1 MILKYKV
8 PPQYYTMFNSQ
19 NIIYCKVLSTTKALN
34 KKVYLVRMLNHYNL
48 TNVFAEKELKKL
60 NLIDKIKLSFIKN
73 KEEK

>member
-8 PPQYYTMFNSQ
+8 PPQYYTMSNDQ

-34 KKVYLVRMLNHYNL
+34 KKVYLVRMLNHNNL

>member
-8 PPQYYTMFNSQ
+8 PPQYYTMFN
-19 NIIYCKVLSTTKALN
+19 NKNVIYCEVLNKTEALN
-34 KKVYLVRMLNHYNL
+34 QKVYLVKMINHNNL

-60 NLIDKIKLSFIKN
+60 NLIDKIKLIFIKN

>member
-8 PPQYYTMFNSQ
+8 PPQYYTMFNDQ

-34 KKVYLVRMLNHYNL
+34 KKVYLVRMLNHNNL

-60 NLIDKIKLSFIKN
+60 NLIDKIKLIFIKN

>member
-8 PPQYYTMFNSQ
+8 PPQYYTMFN
-19 NIIYCKVLSTTKALN
+19 NKNVIYCKILN
-34 KKVYLVRMLNHYNL
+34 KTEALSQKVYLVRMINHNNL

-60 NLIDKIKLSFIKN
+60 NLIDKIKLIFIKN

>member
-8 PPQYYTMFNSQ
+8 PPQYYTMFNDQ
-19 NIIYCKVLSTTKALN
+19 NIIYCKVLNKTEALN
-34 KKVYLVRMLNHYNL
+34 KKVYLVRMINHNNL

>member
-8 PPQYYTMFNSQ
+8 PPQYYTMFNNK

-34 KKVYLVRMLNHYNL
+34 KKVYLVRMINYNDL
-48 TNVFAEKELKKL
+48 TNVFVEKELKKL
-60 NLIDKIKLSFIKN
+60 NLIDIIKLIFIKN

>member
-8 PPQYYTMFNSQ
+8 PPQYYTMFN
-19 NIIYCKVLSTTKALN
+19 NKNVIYCEVLSTTKALN
-34 KKVYLVRMLNHYNL
+34 KKVYLVRMLNHNNL

>member
-8 PPQYYTMFNSQ
+8 PPQYYTMFN
-19 NIIYCKVLSTTKALN
+19 NKNVIYCKVLNKTEALN
-34 KKVYLVRMLNHYNL
+34 QKVYLVRMLNYYDL